1 MYARGQTARV
11 ERREAEMASR
21 RGESALYSS
30 RCDRRG
36 LVRRRRYIFTASNA
50 SRSTDHDRSTRC
62 PTRQTLVFLSSLPR
76 ASSSAVCR
84 N

>member
-1 MYARGQTARV
+1 MLEDRPLGLSVGKQRWQAG
-11 ERREAEMASR
+11 EASLR
-21 RGESALYSS
+21 YTV
-30 RCDRRG
+30 RG